1 VLTPLS
7 PTLPN
12 DLFERQ
18 VRAEFRLNRFFFV
31 TTDISQRRTTGS
43 TSTSVTSGPD
53 YNVNLK
59 ARWEY

>member
-1 VLTPLS
+1 MS
-7 PTLPN
+7 PASSSE
-12 DLFERQ
+12 LFERQ

-43 TSTSVTSGPD
+43 TSTSVSAGPD